1 MSGAAEVDWIE
12 PYTGLTY
19 RDRVM
24 SVAAHDQHRLLRL
37 CGIDPA
43 VFGDQIDPAA
53 FITLAI
59 QEGVRNRIHANG
71 TVNLAQRLVQ
81 HRPMALGEPLT
92 VSGRIVD
99 VQEVPRGRVVS
110 SETWFCG
117 ADGQRALTTGRL
129 SLRPGAE
136 MASASGT
143 GEKPAP
149 VVADLAGLKVL
160 GTATL
165 TPEGVTAYT
174 GPENPIHFDPEV
186 AIRKGYRAPIVGGG
200 AVRPVPDRRALAAVQ
215 AAHPGHGDLLS
226 PARFLGRHGD
236 RDGRSAGR
244 SVEGN
249 LPCRPWQGDD
259 RGAHHRAVGLSV
271 PAAPPQTLRKRR
283 EATVP

>member
-1 MSGAAEVDWIE
+1 MTQTTNVNWIE
-12 PYTGLTY
+12 PYVGLTY
-19 RDRVM
+19 LDRVM
-24 SVAAHDQHRLLRL
+24 TVAAQDQGRLLSL

-43 VFGDQIDPAA
+43 VFGEHIDPAA

-59 QEGVRNRIHANG
+59 QEGVRNRVHANG

-81 HRPMALGEPLT
+81 HRPMVLGEPLT
-92 VSGRIVD
+92 VSGRILD
-99 VQEVPRGRVVS
+99 VQEVPRGRVVT

-129 SLRPGAE
+129 SLRPGAA

-149 VVADLAGLKVL
+149 VVADLAGLTEL

-200 AVRPVPDRRALAAVQ
+200 QCVRFLTAALWRQFRPHTLGMEIYFRRPVFWDDTVTVMADPQGGQWKAICLVAHGKVTTEARITAL
-215 AAHPGHGDLLS
+215 
-226 PARFLGRHGD
+226 
-236 RDGRSAGR
+236 SA
-244 SVEGN
+244 
-249 LPCRPWQGDD
+249 
-259 RGAHHRAVGLSV
+259 
-271 PAAPPQTLRKRR
+271 
-283 EATVP
+283 

>member
-24 SVAAHDQHRLLRL
+24 SVAAQDQHRLLRL

-129 SLRPGAE
+129 SLRPGAA

-149 VVADLAGLKVL
+149 VVADLAGLKDL

-174 GPENPIHFDPEV
+174 GPENPIHFNPEV

-200 AVRPVPDRRALAAVQ
+200 QCVRFLTAALWQQFRPHTLGMEIYFRRPVFWDDTVTVMADPQGGQWKAICLVAHGKVTTEARITAL
-215 AAHPGHGDLLS
+215 
-226 PARFLGRHGD
+226 
-236 RDGRSAGR
+236 SA
-244 SVEGN
+244 
-249 LPCRPWQGDD
+249 
-259 RGAHHRAVGLSV
+259 
-271 PAAPPQTLRKRR
+271 
-283 EATVP
+283 